1 MTAKGQRC
9 EGWAEV
15 GTASVCLEW
24 LRKDLEIRRL
34 GCCRKETAKLLV
46 WGENGFGTFQRGVG
60 WKGEGDRVKL
70 PAWSFRSLAVA
81 RSQVFILRARGSHWS
96 IYSNRGI
103 RWQCFRKVILHRA
116 DWLHKPEL
124 PLPLYP
130 LQRLRFSQ
138 QQKRWRDGECACV
151 LCAQVLNKLEDL
163 SPINRPFWV
172 PCLLHIL
179 KFLQALSYKILELFK
194 LYPSKK

>member
-1 MTAKGQRC
+1 M
-9 EGWAEV
+9 WAEG

-24 LRKDLEIRRL
+24 RRKDLEIRRL
-34 GCCRKETAKLLV
+34 GCCREGTAKLLV

-70 PAWSFRSLAVA
+70 PALSFRSLAVA
-81 RSQVFILRARGSHWS
+81 KSQVFILRARGSHWS
-96 IYSNRGI
+96 IYSHRGI

-116 DWLHKPEL
+116 DWLRKPEL

-130 LQRLRFSQ
+130 LQWLRFSW
-138 QQKRWRDGECACV
+138 QQKRECACV
-151 LCAQVLNKLEDL
+151 LCTLVQNRLEDL
-163 SPINRPFWV
+163 SPIINCPFWA
-172 PCLLHIL
+172 PCLPQIL